1 MEEVRQ
7 SFMKWLLS
15 PWISPKFAGVYS
27 HGADKIVNR
36 GSRQPPP
43 KSWFTCTGSGIRDPG
58 SAITDVLD
66 LIVSGIRDPGS
77 GISDVLGPGSGIRDP
92 QSRMYSIW
100 LYPGSGIRD
109 PRFEMYWLRIPDP
122 GSRRAGG
129 GCLEPRCQLTQ
140 PLGSRGFHPWGQT
153 LAKSKNLAHTISE
166 TVCMM
171 QIDVKEFRKP
181 ANWMRKLKRS
191 TKWEITVYSSETVNF
206 ESFL

>member
-77 GISDVLGPGSGIRDP
+77 AIWDVLT
-92 QSRMYSIW
+92 
-100 LYPGSGIRD
+100 
-109 PRFEMYWLRIPDP
+109 PDP
-122 GSRRAGG
+122 GSRIPEGGG

-191 TKWEITVYSSETVNF
+191 TKWEIAVYSSETVNF